1 MYLLS
6 YVSSKLCTWL
16 WNLEVGVLYGFKS
29 LLRGNELFNKQ
40 KTMQAKKSM
49 KVYVYFNDY
58 KVCFEHT

>member
-6 YVSSKLCTWL
+6 YVSAKLCIWL

-40 KTMQAKKSM
+40 KTMRAKKSM
-49 KVYVYFNDY
+49 KVYVYFNDF